1 MSTYLGH
8 LAFGNFKEDGK
19 LSGSNYKCHYPCVI
33 HNKPN
38 RMRVV
43 PLVTHELGLE
53 PLRVE

>member
-19 LSGSNYKCHYPCVI
+19 LSGSNYKCHYPCVT